1 MRAWVVRSILIS
13 SLIAPVSLFGAAGL
27 EKFTDVRLVENPS
40 NDGDSFVVQ
49 AGNRQLHL
57 RLYFADC
64 PESVATT
71 DADAKRVRE
80 QARYFGIADAKKV
93 FEFGREAKTFTKQ
106 TLAKPFTIYTSFADA
121 LGRSPG
127 GRIYA
132 FVITADGRDLARL
145 LVENGYARAYGT
157 HRGGPDGASAD
168 DIQKQLQD
176 LESGAML
183 KRQGIWAA
191 TDPEVIVKLRAEQR
205 EEERELKD
213 LQKESS
219 GKQAPAGPVDLNT
232 ATTQE
237 LQSISGIGP
246 VLAAKII
253 AGRPY
258 KNVDDL
264 LHVSGMG
271 PKLLEKV
278 RPNLVVKAQPK
289 PSGAA
294 K

>member
-1 MRAWVVRSILIS
+1 MGIIRSIVFLWLAI
-13 SLIAPVSLFGAAGL
+13 PVSLFGAADL
-27 EKFTDVRLVENPS
+27 QKFTNVRLIENPS

-49 AGNRQLHL
+49 TGMRQLHV

-93 FEFGREAKTFTKQ
+93 FEFGLEAETFTKQ
-106 TLAKPFTIYTSFADA
+106 SLAKPFTVYTSYADA

-127 GRIYA
+127 GRVYA
-132 FVITADGRDLARL
+132 FVITGDGKDLARL
-145 LVENGYARAYGT
+145 LVENGFARAYGT
-157 HRGGPDGASAD
+157 RRAGPDGASAA
-168 DIQKQLQD
+168 DIQRQLQD
-176 LESGAML
+176 LESQAML
-183 KRQGIWAA
+183 KRRGIWAA
-191 TDPEVIVKLRAEQR
+191 TDPDVLVKLRTEQR
-205 EEERELKD
+205 EEDRQLKN
-213 LQKESS
+213 LRSESS
-219 GKQAPAGPVDLNT
+219 GKRIQVAPVDLNT

-237 LQSISGIGP
+237 LQAISGIGP

-258 KNVDDL
+258 KSVDDL
-264 LHVSGMG
+264 LRVSGIG
-271 PKLLEKV
+271 PKLLEKL
-278 RPNLVVKAQPK
+278 RPNLVVSATPK
-289 PSGAA
+289 PGGAA